1 MRRTVRV
8 SAKALQATLLTLL
21 GAGLLVAAAQRPY
34 VIITLDGHRVLAE
47 SKPRVEGLAAYVRL
61 MPTRQLAVLK
71 EEMIDWKATEAA
83 NAAGEP
89 IAIPSG
95 STFVDKGKP
104 NTIIHTITGKP
115 APVNPDVPAYQSP
128 EDALRAR
135 YNGAIQQRQQSV
147 TRRLQL
153 QEELK
158 ALEAAGPAAAGGE
171 DQRASQANELRKSIE
186 ELDAL
191 IAKLNAEIEALD
203 KEAAV
208 QGVELK

>member
-21 GAGLLVAAAQRPY
+21 GAGLLVAATQRPY

-61 MPTRQLAVLK
+61 MPTRQLAVLQ

-104 NTIIHTITGKP
+104 KAIIHTITGKP
-115 APVNPDVPAYQSP
+115 TPVNTDAPANQPP
-128 EDALRAR
+128 EDTLQAR
-135 YNGAIQQRQQSV
+135 YDGTLQQRQQSRA
-147 TRRLQL
+147 RRLQL

-158 ALEAAGPAAAGGE
+158 ALQAAGPAAAGGE
-171 DQRASQANELRKSIE
+171 DQRASRANELRKSIE
-186 ELDAL
+186 ELDML
-191 IAKLNAEIEALD
+191 IAKLAAEIEAIER
-203 KEAAV
+203 EAAF